1 MPAEF
6 GRYLKVVSGVAVR
19 RLGLLISGNS
29 ADDATAPTLTAGT
42 GAPTAAE
49 ANGSLNQRTN
59 GYVYRR
65 IGDAWELLAGA
76 AGALTANVISE
87 LTAAAGVTI
96 DGLLVKDGGLV
107 AAGAVDA
114 NGQELILDADA
125 DTSLTADTDDQIDV
139 RISGADDFRFTA
151 NTFTAL
157 SGSTIAADTIAETTA
172 ASGVTVDGCLIKD
185 GRVAALAVASMFSST
200 EQTGTGSPQNV
211 AHGLGT
217 TPSMVWTEP
226 SELPAALA
234 AGYDVAK
241 GAHDATNCIFTV
253 TSGVK
258 FFVHAIK

>member
-6 GRYLKVVSGVAVR
+6 GQYIRVVSGVAVR
-19 RLGLLISGNS
+19 RLGLLLSGNS

-65 IGDAWELLAGA
+65 IGGAWELLAGA
-76 AGALTANVISE
+76 AGALAANVISE

-125 DTSLTADTDDQIDV
+125 DTSLHADTDDQIDV
-139 RISGADDFRFTA
+139 KINGADDFRFTA
-151 NTFTAL
+151 NTLTAL
-157 SGSTIAADTIAETTA
+157 SGSAIATDTIAETTA

-185 GRVAALAVASMFSST
+185 GRAALLATAGMFLST
-200 EQTGTGSPQNV
+200 EQTGTGAPQNV
-211 AHGLGT
+211 AHGFASV
-217 TPSMVWTEP
+217 PSLVF
-226 SELPAALA
+226 A
-234 AGYDVAK
+234 VASDLTGGAFAVVY
-241 GAHDATNCIFTV
+241 GAHDATNAIFTV
-253 TSGVK
+253 TTGEK
-258 FFVHAIK
+258 FRVVAFK